1 MFADCRDFAFVG
13 KKLLRI
19 HFSLTLFGDK
29 QQNED

>member
-13 KKLLRI
+13 KKQLRI
-19 HFSLTLFGDK
+19 HFSLTLCGDK